1 MSRKIITLALQGGG
15 SHGAFTWGVL
25 DRLLEDGRIDIEGIS
40 GASAGAMNA
49 VALAH
54 GLTAGGRDGA
64 RQALKDFWSSVAAS
78 APFSVIPDYLLSPQ
92 GLSAQ
97 ADLPPPY
104 KAMLPLLR
112 FLSPHQLNPFDI
124 NPLRDILARQID
136 FERLRAECP
145 LRLFIATTQVSTG
158 TLRLFRNRQLTL
170 DVLLAS
176 ACLPL
181 LHRAVEID
189 GEAYWDGG
197 LTANPPL
204 FPLLH
209 KCAAR
214 DIMVVLLHP
223 NPREKTPVTASDI
236 WQRQTE
242 MGFSSTF
249 FTELQGVLLAQR
261 EARRSW
267 LPLGPLERRLRSLN
281 MHVIESQGLMSQ
293 LGTHSKLNAHPSFI
307 NRLYEEGRQRAECWL
322 ERHFEQIGV
331 RSSFSRA
338 QLFGHA
344 PVPADTE
351 CDAGP
356 CRSSS
361 SAARR

>member
-1 MSRKIITLALQGGG
+1 MSGKTITLALQGGG

-25 DRLLEDGRIDIEGIS
+25 DRLLEDERIDIEGIS

-49 VALAH
+49 VVLAH
-54 GLTAGGRDGA
+54 GLTTDGRDGA
-64 RQALKDFWSSVAAS
+64 RRALREFWTSVAAS
-78 APFSVIPDYLLSPQ
+78 APFAAIPDYLLPPQ
-92 GLSAQ
+92 GLNTGAE
-97 ADLPPPY
+97 PPPAY
-104 KAMLPLLR
+104 KAMLPLMRL
-112 FLSPHQLNPFDI
+112 LSPHQLNPFDI

-145 LRLFIATTQVSTG
+145 VRLFIAATQVSAG

-209 KCAAR
+209 KCTAR
-214 DIMVVLLHP
+214 DILVVLLHP
-223 NPREKTPVTASDI
+223 HPSTRTPVTANDI

-267 LPLGPLERRLRSLN
+267 FSLGPLERRLRSLN
-281 MHVIESQGLMSQ
+281 MHVIESQELMSQ

-307 NRLYEEGRQRAECWL
+307 NSLHEEGRQRAQIWL
-322 ERHFEQIGV
+322 DDNFEQIGV
-331 RSSFSRA
+331 RSSFNLA
-338 QLFGHA
+338 QLFG
-344 PVPADTE
+344 
-351 CDAGP
+351 
-356 CRSSS
+356 
-361 SAARR
+361 